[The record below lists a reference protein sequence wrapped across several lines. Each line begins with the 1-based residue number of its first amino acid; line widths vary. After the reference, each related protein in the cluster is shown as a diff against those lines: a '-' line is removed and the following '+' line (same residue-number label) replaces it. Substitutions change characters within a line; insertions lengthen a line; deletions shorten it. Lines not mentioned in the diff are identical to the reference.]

1 MNSDETFEFVQIASI
16 EIQNVGSKQ
25 KISFSNNKLQ
35 IIQTHSNE
43 MIRLEF
49 QEALND
55 FIDEENDIK
64 ISKIVLSLKNAFV
77 DQNGAV

>member
-1 MNSDETFEFVQIASI
+1 
-16 EIQNVGSKQ
+16 
-25 KISFSNNKLQ
+25 
-35 IIQTHSNE
+35 

-77 DQNGAV
+77 DQNGAVQDISWDVANFKNILLHNNMAYEIH